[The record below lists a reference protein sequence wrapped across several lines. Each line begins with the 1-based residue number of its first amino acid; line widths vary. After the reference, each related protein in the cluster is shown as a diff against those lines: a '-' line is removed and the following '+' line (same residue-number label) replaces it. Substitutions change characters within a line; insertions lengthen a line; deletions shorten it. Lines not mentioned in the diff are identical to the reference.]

1 MEVREVDVT
10 SLCVS
15 VECVGQGQCATTDAA
30 FAHYVQQR
38 HCWTCVL
45 GSRRL
50 SNGIA
55 MAATTQPVMRK
66 LKGDD
71 MNIAS
76 LVRQGMTRSKVQFVL
91 TAISIFIAFCL
102 FGLLSAFRYA
112 FEAGIDLSEASRL
125 ITMSRA
131 TLNQALPL
139 GLWNEIKSVDG
150 VDQVTHFTVFSSYF
164 RAPENPINAFAVDAD
179 TVASV
184 YGAEMAITPAQL
196 AAWKASPIRAVAG
209 RSLADKYHWHVGER
223 VPLISQAWQR
233 EDRAPSWEFEI
244 AAILEIPPSSP
255 YAANF
260 FLHYDYL
267 DKARAFRKGTVGYY
281 VLRTKDP
288 QAAASVAEH
297 IDARFANSADET
309 RTSTEKAM
317 FEFFARQFGDVGMI
331 VTAILSA
338 VFFTILLVIGN
349 SISRSVRERT
359 RELIVMRSIGFT
371 DAMVIAIVLLEG
383 ISLTLVA
390 GLPAMLLA
398 WFIVQGIS
406 AQFSS
411 AIGGIRLTGT
421 IMLEAITLMLFL
433 GIVASI
439 LPVLRVIRMNV
450 ASGLRRA

>member
-1 MEVREVDVT
+1 M
-10 SLCVS
+10 
-15 VECVGQGQCATTDAA
+15 
-30 FAHYVQQR
+30 
-38 HCWTCVL
+38 
-45 GSRRL
+45 
-50 SNGIA
+50 
-55 MAATTQPVMRK
+55 
-66 LKGDD
+66 
-71 MNIAS
+71 
-76 LVRQGMTRSKVQFVL
+76 L